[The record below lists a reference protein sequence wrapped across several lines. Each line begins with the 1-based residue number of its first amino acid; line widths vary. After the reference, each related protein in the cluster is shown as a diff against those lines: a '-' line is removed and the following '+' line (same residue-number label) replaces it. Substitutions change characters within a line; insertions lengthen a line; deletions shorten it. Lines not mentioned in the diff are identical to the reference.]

1 MNPYQVLGISSQADL
16 KEVKQAYKKLCLK
29 YHPDNGGDEAKFHEV
44 NQAYQMIIS
53 GQVSSSVCR
62 STIVHTTLFKYRVI

>member
-1 MNPYQVLGISSQADL
+1 MNPYQVLGISSQVDL

-29 YHPDNGGDEAKFHEV
+29 YHPDNGGDETKFHEV

-53 GQVSSSVCR
+53 GQVSHAVCR
-62 STIVHTTLFKYRVI
+62 STLVHTTLFKYGVI